1 MRESPYVSYR
11 MRPPFMAYP
20 SVGDVGKGGFVLFA
34 SFVWGQ
40 GLTVVTL
47 AIALGMD
54 AFSLCL
60 GMGMQRWRR
69 RDMMRI
75 SAWVAF
81 FHMVMPL
88 IGCTIGRMAGN
99 ILGDVAVWVGGGILI
114 ALGAQMAWQA
124 WQHKQTPAFD
134 LRAQG
139 AVLLFALSVSVDSL
153 SAGITLG
160 VNRAQIGWAVG
171 VMGVFGGGL
180 SWLGLVLG
188 GRIGR
193 MAGEYGQ
200 GIGGILVMA
209 LGVGFV
215 IGA

>member
-1 MRESPYVSYR
+1 M
-11 MRPPFMAYP
+11 
-20 SVGDVGKGGFVLFA
+20 
-34 SFVWGQ
+34 
-40 GLTVVTL
+40 T
-47 AIALGMD
+47 
-54 AFSLCL
+54 
-60 GMGMQRWRR
+60 
-69 RDMMRI
+69 RI
-75 SAWVAF
+75 SAWVAL

-99 ILGDVAVWVGGGILI
+99 ILGIVAVWVGGGILI
-114 ALGAQMAWQA
+114 ALGAQMVWQA
-124 WQHKQTPAFD
+124 WQHKQTVAFD

-160 VNRAQIGWAVG
+160 VNQAQIGWAVG

-193 MAGEYGQ
+193 MTGEYGQ

-215 IGA
+215 IDA